1 MGSARTPLGPICS
14 FLPLNHM
21 CNFVAQNSQ
30 KYARIDFYFIEII
43 PPCDF
48 SLVLTF
54 VHSNLCPDT
63 VRRTKTKSKT
73 KNITIM
79 QICIWINMSRWF
91 LKTSTFIL
99 NQVVNNTNNITD
111 WFGCAVETG
120 HSGYKVKREYY
131 RLTYRADRKPAGYL
145 FVVMR

>member
-99 NQVVNNTNNITD
+99 NQVLNNMNNITD
-111 WFGCAVETG
+111 WFQYSLG
-120 HSGYKVKREYY
+120 EYVY
-131 RLTYRADRKPAGYL
+131 NKARYFSVRLEFWSALASAPSWNLSCG
-145 FVVMR
+145 